1 MGTNRITKNIAK
13 IVRGYLMRDP
23 VQMAHAI
30 GCKTGTITALECGN
44 WEPKQG
50 KVFDYYDKIF
60 REIPKDDVASLSK
73 TLGLEK
79 KKIVTPKQFRQKK
92 MEAGYVTTSSYQMR
106 FSGDMSRFIHIM
118 AKEGMYENPGEY
130 VRDLIRKDRLK
141 RKEEEELNKT
151 FKEQLAA

>member
-1 MGTNRITKNIAK
+1 MGTNKITKNIAK

-30 GCKTGTITALECGN
+30 GCKSGTITALECGN

-50 KVFDYYDKIF
+50 KVFDYYDKIY
-60 REIPKDDVASLSK
+60 REIPKEHVASLSK

-79 KKIVTPKQFRQKK
+79 KKVVTPKNVVTKITRKRGRPKIDNTDEFSIRFRGPMAQ
-92 MEAGYVTTSSYQMR
+92 YLYQACKEELYDGP
-106 FSGDMSRFIHIM
+106 GDF
-118 AKEGMYENPGEY
+118 
-130 VRDLIRKDRLK
+130 VRDLIRKHK
-141 RKEEEELNKT
+141 KE